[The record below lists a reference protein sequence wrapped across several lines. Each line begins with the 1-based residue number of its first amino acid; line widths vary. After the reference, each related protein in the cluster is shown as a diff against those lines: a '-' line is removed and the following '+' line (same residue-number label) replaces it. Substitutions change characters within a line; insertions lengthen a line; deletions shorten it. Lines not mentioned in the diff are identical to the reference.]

1 MKSQKAPH
9 RVTRPQAQI
18 VPGDLVYLYANRN
31 KLKGRERY
39 IVVSVDSNWCT
50 LCKFS
55 GVQFHKPTYKVKTQE
70 CYKIPSDF
78 NFISSLHTSHRQLS
92 DSENSDIDDTDKMT
106 SAVLLS
112 SSPALHPPPSV
123 PAEISEPPQDTQS
136 FITASDEPVIQED
149 LVDIPSSASV
159 PTSPSTTKSCQPAIA
174 LLRSSNRQCKL
185 PATSRTM
192 TCLLEQLA
200 SPGEERAHAMIW
212 LLLTLLPY
220 CMAAILDFSLLLTL
234 LPCCMAAILDSVDS
248 FCNLCIIGRVLKA
261 TCSLGYIGAIP
272 SFTSLAPV

>member
-1 MKSQKAPH
+1 MREMWFQRDQYNNNQITVNDSQLIKCQLLSRKVNHKSSEKSKAPH

-18 VPGDLVYLYANRN
+18 VPRDLVYLYADRN

-50 LCKFS
+50 VRKFS

-78 NFISSLHTSHRQLS
+78 NFISSLHTSCRQLS

-106 SAVLLS
+106 SAVPSS

-136 FITASDEPVIQED
+136 VITASDEPVIQED
-149 LVDIPSSASV
+149 LVDIPSSASL
-159 PTSPSTTKSCQPAIA
+159 PTSPSTIESCQPAITP
-174 LLRSSNRQCKL
+174 LRSSNRQCKL
-185 PATSRTM
+185 PAHFKDYDMST
-192 TCLLEQLA
+192 
-200 SPGEERAHAMIW
+200 
-212 LLLTLLPY
+212 
-220 CMAAILDFSLLLTL
+220 
-234 LPCCMAAILDSVDS
+234 
-248 FCNLCIIGRVLKA
+248 
-261 TCSLGYIGAIP
+261 
-272 SFTSLAPV
+272 